1 MKLALRLLVRIVA
14 LPLVLVVL
22 GVGWLMRRYVRFR
35 VVVMEPRFFGHLA
48 LEPEVFIN
56 EGRVVSNTRPREVLR
71 CTLGKAS
78 RASNI
83 GLWKLRHKSLPTF
96 PSWIVTAIQYWQ
108 SILKAS
114 VIEIVSADYHRLN
127 FLKTTEVTL
136 PSGGCFEQR
145 RGEIL
150 QRFKEP
156 HRPYVI
162 FTVRDVDSDQDLRNR
177 EIRDFEPAMLALT
190 DYGFN
195 VIRLTSKT
203 HDRISA
209 FDQNILDFQTQID
222 GRELDELALVSNAS
236 FIVSSTTGIDCLALA
251 YRRPV
256 LYIDAARFFYMFL
269 GTELATIHM
278 PRFVSVESEKLI
290 TLAELLELD
299 LGWVKHSSSFFE
311 NGVKVLNSS
320 PEEIQACVTQYAQA
334 HLQPIKANSA
344 SLQDQWRSQLLDRHA
359 EQIDSR
365 HGDIRALFSDWFLEN
380 RGYEFVTGNSR

>member
-22 GVGWLMRRYVRFR
+22 GVGRLMRRYVRFR
-35 VVVMEPRFFGHLA
+35 VVIMEPRFFGHLA

-56 EGRVVSNTRPREVLR
+56 EGRVVSSTRPRQVLR
-71 CTLGKAS
+71 CTLGKVS

-83 GLWKLRHKSLPTF
+83 GLWKLRHNSLPTL
-96 PSWIVTAIQYWQ
+96 PSWIVTDIRYWQ

-114 VIEIVSADYHRLN
+114 IIEIVSADYHRLN
-127 FLKTTEVTL
+127 FLSKTKVTL
-136 PSGGCFEQR
+136 PSGGCLEQR

-156 HRPYVI
+156 HRQYVI
-162 FTVRDVDSDQDLRNR
+162 FTVRDANSDQDLRNR
-177 EIRDFEPAMLALT
+177 EIRDFEPAMLALS
-190 DYGFN
+190 DNGFN

-203 HDRISA
+203 NDRVSVV
-209 FDQNILDFQTQID
+209 DPNILDFQTQID

-269 GTELATIHM
+269 GTELATVHM

-290 TLAELLELD
+290 TLSELLELD
-299 LGWVKHSSSFFE
+299 LGWAKHSFSFFE
-311 NGVKVLNSS
+311 NGVKVLNSP
-320 PEEIQACVTQYAQA
+320 PEEIKACVTQYAQA
-334 HLQPIKANSA
+334 HLRPVNTNSA
-344 SLQDQWRSQLLDRHA
+344 SLQDQWRSQLLNRHA

-380 RGYEFVTGNSR
+380 HGYEFVTGNSR

>member
-1 MKLALRLLVRIVA
+1 MKLALSRLVRITA

-22 GVGWLMRRYVRFR
+22 GVGRLMRPYVRFR

-56 EGRVVSNTRPREVLR
+56 EERVVSSTWPRQVLR

-78 RASNI
+78 RASNS
-83 GLWKLRHKSLPTF
+83 GLWRIRHNSLPTL
-96 PSWIVTAIQYWQ
+96 PSWFVTSIQHWQ
-108 SILKAS
+108 SILKIS
-114 VIEIVSADYHRLN
+114 VIEIISADYHRLN
-127 FLKTTEVTL
+127 FLNTTEVTL

-145 RGEIL
+145 RGELL

-162 FTVRDVDSDQDLRNR
+162 FTVRDADSDQDLRNR

-190 DYGFN
+190 DNGFN

-203 HDRISA
+203 NDRVSVV
-209 FDQNILDFQTQID
+209 DSNILDFQTQID

-269 GTELATIHM
+269 GTELATVHM

-290 TLAELLELD
+290 TLSELLMLD

-311 NGVKVLNSS
+311 NGVQVLKSS
-320 PEEIQACVTQYAQA
+320 PEEIQASVTQYAQA
-334 HLQPIKANSA
+334 HLKPIKANSA
-344 SLQDQWRSQLLDRHA
+344 SLQDQWRSQLLARHA
-359 EQIDSR
+359 EQIVSR
-365 HGDIRALFSDWFLEN
+365 HGDIRAQLSDWFLEN
-380 RGYEFVTGNSR
+380 HGYEFVTGNSR

>member
-1 MKLALRLLVRIVA
+1 
-14 LPLVLVVL
+14 
-22 GVGWLMRRYVRFR
+22 MRRYVRFR

-56 EGRVVSNTRPREVLR
+56 EGRAVSSTRPRQVLR

-83 GLWKLRHKSLPTF
+83 GLWRLRHNTLPTL
-96 PSWIVTAIQYWQ
+96 PSWIITDIKYWQ
-108 SILKAS
+108 SILKTS
-114 VIEIVSADYHRLN
+114 IIEIVSADYHRLN
-127 FLKTTEVTL
+127 FLKITEVTL

-162 FTVRDVDSDQDLRNR
+162 FTVRDTNSDQDLRNR
-177 EIRDFEPAMLALT
+177 QIRDFEPAMLALI
-190 DYGFN
+190 DNGFN

-203 HDRISA
+203 DDRISV
-209 FDQNILDFQTQID
+209 FDPNILDFQTQID
-222 GRELDELALVSNAS
+222 GRELDELALVSNAN

-269 GTELATIHM
+269 GTELATVHM
-278 PRFVSVESEKLI
+278 PRFVSVETGKLF

-299 LGWVKHSSSFFE
+299 LGWVKHSSSFLE
-311 NGVKVLNSS
+311 NGVQVLNSS

-334 HLQPIKANSA
+334 YLQPGKSFST
-344 SLQDQWRSQLLDRHA
+344 SLQDRWRSQLVARHA
-359 EQIDSR
+359 EQIVSR

-380 RGYEFVTGNSR
+380 HGYEFVTGNS